1 MFCLP
6 GQFTWVV
13 LAFHGQLVPFSPCTD
28 IACQS
33 YFSRVKILLSLFW
46 CFFVVFFL
54 FFFFSFF

>member
-46 CFFVVFFL
+46 CFL
-54 FFFFSFF
+54 